1 MTMLAHMGRPSGRP
15 LHAPQSRSLAGAD
28 ASGSYLATIK
38 RFFVSLLVVLTA
50 GMALAAVMALKI
62 AVYLPRLIHH

>member
-1 MTMLAHMGRPSGRP
+1 LV
-15 LHAPQSRSLAGAD
+15 GAD

>member
-1 MTMLAHMGRPSGRP
+1 MTMLAHTGRPSGRP
-15 LHAPQSRSLAGAD
+15 LRAPQSRSLAGAG
-28 ASGSYLATIK
+28 ASRSYLTTIK

-50 GMALAAVMALKI
+50 GMALAAAMALKI

>member
-1 MTMLAHMGRPSGRP
+1 
-15 LHAPQSRSLAGAD
+15 
-28 ASGSYLATIK
+28 LATIK
-38 RFFVSLLVVLTA
+38 RFLVSLLVVLTA